1 MENFIISIM
10 NKYGYIGICLL
21 ILIENLFPPI
31 PSEVILTFG
40 GFMTKSSDMTV
51 LGVIISSTLGSLIG
65 AIILYYIGKILNKE
79 RLIKIVESKYG
90 KLLRIKPKDIE
101 SADKWFDEKGNKT
114 VFFCR
119 CVPVIRSFISIPA
132 GMSEMPFIKFIIYT
146 LSGSAIWNTLLV
158 SIGAFAGD
166 KKDLILR
173 LVENTSNLVLVIICI
188 ICLVFIY
195 KFYKKKMK

>member
-1 MENFIISIM
+1 
-10 NKYGYIGICLL
+10 
-21 ILIENLFPPI
+21 
-31 PSEVILTFG
+31 
-40 GFMTKSSDMTV
+40 
-51 LGVIISSTLGSLIG
+51 
-65 AIILYYIGKILNKE
+65 
-79 RLIKIVESKYG
+79 
-90 KLLRIKPKDIE
+90 
-101 SADKWFDEKGNKT
+101 
-114 VFFCR
+114 
-119 CVPVIRSFISIPA
+119 
-132 GMSEMPFIKFIIYT
+132 MPFIKFIIYT